1 MLIMRNFKILGLI
14 TAVFLLPAALCPAAA
29 GIHSLEIDLEGIAN
43 NVIDGDTFDMTASNG
58 TQYRIRLA
66 DVDAPERYEKGYAES
81 GEYLR
86 GLVSGKSVYLDIDD
100 LYIWD
105 DHGNGNRLVG
115 IIYINHNSSYLLN
128 VNEALFQAGH
138 LLKKE
143 YDNEFTPYNWS
154 LYVSKVEI
162 PEFPSTT
169 IITVVAIAALLL
181 ALIFTR
187 RRQHRLGNIQTTA
200 SKIQRPYDSWK
211 RTLQRQQ
218 LSKETRNKSSNSNSY

>member
-1 MLIMRNFKILGLI
+1 MPNFKILGWI
-14 TAVFLLPAALCPAAA
+14 TVVFLLPAALYPAAA
-29 GIHSLEIDLEGIAN
+29 GIQNLEIDLEGIAN

-66 DVDAPERYEKGYAES
+66 DVDAPERYEEGYAES

-86 GLVSGKSVYLDIDD
+86 ALVSGESVYLDIDN
-100 LYIWD
+100 LYVWD

-115 IIYINHNSSYLLN
+115 IIYINYNSSYLLN

-154 LYVSKVEI
+154 LYVSIQES
-162 PEFPSTT
+162 PEFSST
-169 IITVVAIAALLL
+169 IIAVVAIAALLL
-181 ALIFTR
+181 ALTFTR
-187 RRQHRLGNIQTTA
+187 RRQHMTEKHSDNR
-200 SKIQRPYDSWK
+200 
-211 RTLQRQQ
+211 
-218 LSKETRNKSSNSNSY
+218 

>member
-1 MLIMRNFKILGLI
+1 MLIMPNFKILGWI
-14 TAVFLLPAALCPAAA
+14 TVVFLLPAALYPAAA
-29 GIHSLEIDLEGIAN
+29 GIQNLEIDLEGIAN

-66 DVDAPERYEKGYAES
+66 DVDAPERYEEGYAES

-86 GLVSGKSVYLDIDD
+86 GLVSGESVYLDIDD
-100 LYIWD
+100 LYVWD

-115 IIYINHNSSYLLN
+115 IIYINYNSSYLLN

-154 LYVSKVEI
+154 LYVSIQES
-162 PEFPSTT
+162 PEFPST
-169 IITVVAIAALLL
+169 IIAVVAIAALLL
-181 ALIFTR
+181 ALTFTR
-187 RRQHRLGNIQTTA
+187 RRQHMTE
-200 SKIQRPYDSWK
+200 KH
-211 RTLQRQQ
+211 
-218 LSKETRNKSSNSNSY
+218 SNNR

>member
-1 MLIMRNFKILGLI
+1 MLIMRNFKIVGLI
-14 TAVFLLPAALCPAAA
+14 IVVFLLPAAVYPAAS
-29 GIHSLEIDLEGIAN
+29 GIHNLEIDLEGIAN
-43 NVIDGDTFDMTASNG
+43 NVIDGDTFDMTAANG

-66 DVDAPERYEKGYAES
+66 DVDAPERYEEGYVES

-86 GLVSGKSVYLDIDD
+86 GLVSGESVYLDIDD
-100 LYIWD
+100 LYVWD
-105 DHGNGNRLVG
+105 DYGNGNRLVG

-154 LYVSKVEI
+154 LYVSIQESS
-162 PEFPSTT
+162 EFPST
-169 IITVVAIAALLL
+169 IIAVVAIAALLL

-187 RRQHRLGNIQTTA
+187 RRQHILRNI
-200 SKIQRPYDSWK
+200 
-211 RTLQRQQ
+211 
-218 LSKETRNKSSNSNSY
+218 